1 MGLLSGKNSGSSSN
15 GKIVGR
21 AAKPGEAVN
30 RKGIPVPKLKDGG
43 TRVVGKSKPRQ
54 S

>member
-1 MGLLSGKNSGSSSN
+1 MAFGRSSK
-15 GKIVGR
+15 GIIGR
-21 AAKPGEAVN
+21 PAKPGEVVN
-30 RKGIPVPKLKDGG
+30 RKAKPVVNPNPNG